1 MAKKKPE
8 KKKTDFGKK
17 LKEALD
23 AAEEKAKYQKQ
34 WKHPGANNVGESE
47 TYFLWDVIS

>member
-23 AAEEKAKYQKQ
+23 AAEEKAKYRKQ

-47 TYFLWDVIS
+47 TYFL

>member
-1 MAKKKPE
+1 MAKKKPA

-17 LKEALD
+17 LQEALD
-23 AAEEKAKYQKQ
+23 AAEEKAKHRRE

-47 TYFLWDVIS
+47 TYFL

>member
-17 LKEALD
+17 LKDALK
-23 AAEEKAKYQKQ
+23 AADEKAEHRRQ
-34 WKHPGANNVGESE
+34 WKHPGANNVGESD
-47 TYFLWDVIS
+47 TYFL